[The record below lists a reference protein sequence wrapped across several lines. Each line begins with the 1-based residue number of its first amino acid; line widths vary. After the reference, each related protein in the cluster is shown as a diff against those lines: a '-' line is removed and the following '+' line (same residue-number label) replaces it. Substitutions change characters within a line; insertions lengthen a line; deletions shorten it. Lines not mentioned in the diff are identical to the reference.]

1 MKNKI
6 EFNEL
11 LVQQSDLSNAIKALK
26 FLVNDRFTMLDS
38 VTVQDLD
45 AINGLAACIEI
56 ASKKQFDNLVDY
68 SEQEV
73 TA

>member
-1 MKNKI
+1 MDNKI
-6 EFNEL
+6 EFNDL
-11 LVQQSDLSNAIKALK
+11 ITSQSDLSNAIKALNL
-26 FLVNDRFTMLDS
+26 LVNDRFTSLDS
-38 VTVQDLD
+38 VTIQDLD